1 MIKNET
7 SIKTILFDLDQTL
20 LDCMTS
26 FAKFLDR
33 QINFFNLVSLND
45 KDAFKQRFIKLD
57 RNGTVWK
64 DIVYQQLINEFKL
77 NQSVD
82 VLLYSYI
89 TDLNKFS
96 TAFDGVELAIKDLYT
111 SGYTLGLISN
121 GKTPF
126 QENNFNALGLTEFF
140 KCILVS
146 DAVNIRKPNPE
157 IFKLACQ
164 QLNSKPES
172 CIFIVDNEVANIQG
186 AKNVG
191 MKTIFF
197 NPDLNIESNL
207 ADANLHD
214 FRDLTTII
222 SKL

>member
-1 MIKNET
+1 MIKNRT
-7 SIKTILFDLDQTL
+7 LIKTVLFDLDQTL
-20 LDCMTS
+20 LDRTTS
-26 FAKFLDR
+26 LAKFLDW
-33 QINFFNLVSLND
+33 QINFFNLVSSNN
-45 KDAFKQRFIKLD
+45 KDIFKQRFIELD

-82 VLLYSYI
+82 VLLDSYI
-89 TDLNKFS
+89 TDFNKFS

-126 QENNFNALGLTEFF
+126 QENNFNALGLTKFF
-140 KCILVS
+140 KCIWVS
-146 DAVNIRKPNPE
+146 DAVNIRKPDPE

-164 QLNSKPES
+164 QLNSKPEH
-172 CIFIVDNEVANIQG
+172 CIFIGDNEIADIQG
-186 AKNVG
+186 AKNVE

-207 ADANLHD
+207 ADANLHH
-214 FRDLTTII
+214 FCDLTTII

>member
-1 MIKNET
+1 M
-7 SIKTILFDLDQTL
+7 
-20 LDCMTS
+20 
-26 FAKFLDR
+26 
-33 QINFFNLVSLND
+33 ND

-64 DIVYQQLINEFKL
+64 DIVYQQLITEFKL

-82 VLLYSYI
+82 VLLDSYI
-89 TDLNKFS
+89 TDFNKFS

-126 QENNFNALGLTEFF
+126 QESNFNALGLTEFF

-146 DAVNIRKPNPE
+146 DAVNIRKPDPE

-172 CIFIVDNEVANIQG
+172 CIFIGDNEVVDIQG

-197 NPDLNIESNL
+197 NPDLNIASYL
-207 ADANLHD
+207 ADANLHH

-222 SKL
+222 SKF

>member
-1 MIKNET
+1 MI
-7 SIKTILFDLDQTL
+7 D
-20 LDCMTS
+20 
-26 FAKFLDR
+26 
-33 QINFFNLVSLND
+33 
-45 KDAFKQRFIKLD
+45 
-57 RNGTVWK
+57 
-64 DIVYQQLINEFKL
+64 EFKL

-89 TDLNKFS
+89 TDFNRFS
-96 TAFDGVELAIKDLYT
+96 TAFDGVELAIKDLYI

-146 DAVNIRKPNPE
+146 EAVKIRKPDSE

-164 QLNSKPES
+164 QLNSQPEN
-172 CIFIVDNEVANIQG
+172 CVFMGDNEIADIQG

-197 NPDLNIESNL
+197 NPDLNIASYL
-207 ADANLHD
+207 ADANLHH
-214 FRDLTTII
+214 FRDLTTKI